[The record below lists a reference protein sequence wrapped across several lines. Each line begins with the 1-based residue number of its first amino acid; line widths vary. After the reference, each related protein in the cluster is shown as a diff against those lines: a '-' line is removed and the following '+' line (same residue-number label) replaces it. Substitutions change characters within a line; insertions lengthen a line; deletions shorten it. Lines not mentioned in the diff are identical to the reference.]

1 MNRFDLFLKYVE
13 NYVCL
18 QEIIEGD
25 LNERCAKFQELG
37 KGACI
42 KCIADW
48 IVNGGVEYENNN

>member
-13 NYVCL
+13 KYVCL
-18 QEIIEGD
+18 QDIID
-25 LNERCAKFQELG
+25 VDVNERCAKFQELE

-48 IVNGGVEYENNN
+48 IVNGGCGI